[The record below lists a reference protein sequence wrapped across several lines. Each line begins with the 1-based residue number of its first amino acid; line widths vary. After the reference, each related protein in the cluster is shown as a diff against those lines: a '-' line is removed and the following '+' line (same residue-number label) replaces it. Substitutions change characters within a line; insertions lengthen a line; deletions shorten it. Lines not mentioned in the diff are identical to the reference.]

1 MVGKSGKV
9 QDLNCNHQV
18 DTEIQK
24 SMVSESEKYILQI
37 HIASEIYIFY
47 LRNTVYRIREKL
59 VRKVV

>member
-37 HIASEIYIFY
+37 HIASEIYILY
-47 LRNTVYRIREKL
+47 LRNTVYRIREKH